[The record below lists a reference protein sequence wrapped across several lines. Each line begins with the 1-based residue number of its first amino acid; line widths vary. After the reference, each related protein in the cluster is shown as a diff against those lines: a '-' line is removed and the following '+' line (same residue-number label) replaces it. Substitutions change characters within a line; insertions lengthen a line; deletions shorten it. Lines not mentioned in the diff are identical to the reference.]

1 MTGIALVAFGFGLLK
16 GQELG
21 TVDTRFSVRGTQPV
35 PKEVATVLI
44 DDATFDTVN
53 DQWPFPWKLHAK
65 VIRNLV
71 RDGAKVIVYDVQ
83 FSELSRYGAADAQA
97 LGEAILKAG
106 NVVLSSTATDAKG
119 RPDVIFLL
127 DAVHARAGYGNFPTD
142 EDGAIRRV
150 GYAPQGLKS
159 LSIVAAERATGRPV
173 ESSQLGS
180 SGTAWIDYRGP

>member
-1 MTGIALVAFGFGLLK
+1 MDLIARLRSAFSLRKNRTQRLRVALFVGVGLAMTGIALVAFGFGLLK

-106 NVVLSSTATDAKG
+106 NVVLSSTATDEKG
-119 RPDVIFLL
+119 RP
-127 DAVHARAGYGNFPTD
+127 
-142 EDGAIRRV
+142 
-150 GYAPQGLKS
+150 
-159 LSIVAAERATGRPV
+159 
-173 ESSQLGS
+173 
-180 SGTAWIDYRGP
+180 